1 MSKLIRLK
9 NKQLE
14 KLKGELDY
22 PAHLDGMMVNLL
34 NCMQTFLKKEMSDN
48 DWTSN
53 VMLGG
58 LVLLVI
64 VAVFFISKTIR
75 LLNKQDYYALK
86 KLTNLPMIGRS
97 EEHTSELQSRFDLV
111 CRLLLEK
118 KKQTD
123 SAT

>member
-9 NKQLE
+9 NKQLK
-14 KLKGELDY
+14 KLKGELAY
-22 PAHLDGMMVNLL
+22 PALLVGMMVTLL
-34 NCMQTFLKKEMSDN
+34 ICMQTFLKTEMSDN

-86 KLTNLPMIGRS
+86 KLTNFTYDWSCSTVICSLS
-97 EEHTSELQSRFDLV
+97 SCV
-111 CRLLLEK
+111 
-118 KKQTD
+118 
-123 SAT
+123 